1 METINNITNA
11 ASKAIWG
18 TNEANQEPVSGVKG
32 NTNQGEPYD
41 AGNIVKEKKAN
52 VADAN
57 TASGTTASA
66 STSEP
71 TTTTGLT
78 TTVTPSTN
86 TSSTEPTGTSAT
98 DDPLKHK
105 STPPTESTLTDRSRA
120 NEDLTPHKSTP
131 PPTESTLTD
140 RSRATEDLA
149 PHKSSTTE
157 DSPKQKEDIGKPE
170 LNNISPNSVP
180 PADSAAGKTDTRHPA
195 DPATDPAPKGQ
206 DVNNNA
212 SGPTTGGDKLDGPG
226 PRPLEIV
233 AKERGGDAGN
243 VKKDSA
249 KGGLIED
256 DSTSG
261 LEDKKEDDPKA
272 VSRSEGTGEKYIKTS
287 GLAVDGGDFDA
298 TKPGAGREADRLLDE
313 KDPAHAAAKAAAK
326 SSSDKTSDKSTD
338 KTSEDRTH
346 SPNAGTEKEKESL
359 KDKIK
364 AKLHRH

>member
-18 TNEANQEPVSGVKG
+18 TNEADQEPVSGVKG

-41 AGNIVKEKKAN
+41 AGNIEDPLLKEKKAN

-57 TASGTTASA
+57 TASGTTNSA

-86 TSSTEPTGTSAT
+86 TASTEPTSTSAT
-98 DDPLKHK
+98 DDPLKYK

-120 NEDLTPHKSTP
+120 TENLT
-131 PPTESTLTD
+131 
-140 RSRATEDLA
+140 

-157 DSPKQKEDIGKPE
+157 DAPKHKEDIGKPE
-170 LNNISPNSVP
+170 LNKTSPDGVP

-249 KGGLIED
+249 KGGLIKD

-261 LEDKKEDDPKA
+261 PEDKKEDDPKA

-326 SSSDKTSDKSTD
+326 SSSDKTSDKSSD

>member
-1 METINNITNA
+1 METISNITNA

-18 TNEANQEPVSGVKG
+18 TNEANEEPVSGVKG

-41 AGNIVKEKKAN
+41 AGNIEDPLVKEKKAN

-57 TASGTTASA
+57 TASGTTGSA

-78 TTVTPSTN
+78 TTVTPST
-86 TSSTEPTGTSAT
+86 TTASTEPTGTSAT

-105 STPPTESTLTDRSRA
+105 STP
-120 NEDLTPHKSTP
+120 
-131 PPTESTLTD
+131 TESTLTD
-140 RSRATEDLA
+140 RSRATEDVTT
-149 PHKSSTTE
+149 HKSFTTE
-157 DSPKQKEDIGKPE
+157 DSAKHKEDIGKPE
-170 LNNISPNSVP
+170 LKNTSPDDVP

-206 DVNNNA
+206 DVNNKA
-212 SGPTTGGDKLDGPG
+212 SGPTSGGDKLDGPG

-243 VKKDSA
+243 AKDSA
-249 KGGLIED
+249 KGGLIKD
-256 DSTSG
+256 DSASG
-261 LEDKKEDDPKA
+261 LEDKKKDDPKA
-272 VSRSEGTGEKYIKTS
+272 ASSGDGTGEKYIKTS

-313 KDPAHAAAKAAAK
+313 KDPAHAAAKAAVAN
-326 SSSDKTSDKSTD
+326 SSSDKTGD
-338 KTSEDRTH
+338 KTNEDRTH
-346 SPNAGTEKEKESL
+346 NPHAGSEKEKESF

>member
-1 METINNITNA
+1 METISNITNA

-41 AGNIVKEKKAN
+41 AGNIENPLDKEKKAK
-52 VADAN
+52 VADAS
-57 TASGTTASA
+57 TLSGTSGTA
-66 STSEP
+66 STSGP
-71 TTTTGLT
+71 TATTGLT
-78 TTVTPSTN
+78 TTVTPST
-86 TSSTEPTGTSAT
+86 STASTDPTGPSTT

-105 STPPTESTLTDRSRA
+105 ATPLTESNLTDRSR
-120 NEDLTPHKSTP
+120 T
-131 PPTESTLTD
+131 
-140 RSRATEDLA
+140 TEDIK
-149 PHKSSTTE
+149 PQKSSTTE
-157 DSPKQKEDIGKPE
+157 DPSKKKGDIGKPE
-170 LNNISPNSVP
+170 LKNTSAVDAP
-180 PADSAAGKTDTRHPA
+180 PADSAAGKTDTRHPT

-212 SGPTTGGDKLDGPG
+212 SGPITGGDKLDGPG
-226 PRPLEIV
+226 PRPLETV

-243 VKKDSA
+243 VKKDSTN
-249 KGGLIED
+249 GGLIKDE
-256 DSTSG
+256 SASG
-261 LEDKKEDDPKA
+261 LEGSKEDVPKA

-313 KDPAHAAAKAAAK
+313 KDPAHAAAKAAAV
-326 SSSDKTSDKSTD
+326 SSSDKSTG
-338 KTSEDRTH
+338 KNSEDRTH
-346 SPNAGTEKEKESL
+346 SPKAGTEKEKESL

>member
-18 TNEANQEPVSGVKG
+18 TNEADQEPVSGVKG

-41 AGNIVKEKKAN
+41 AGNIEDPLLKEKKAN

-57 TASGTTASA
+57 TASGTTNSA

-71 TTTTGLT
+71 TTTTVVYDRGC
-78 TTVTPSTN
+78 P
-86 TSSTEPTGTSAT
+86 
-98 DDPLKHK
+98 KH
-105 STPPTESTLTDRSRA
+105 
-120 NEDLTPHKSTP
+120 
-131 PPTESTLTD
+131 
-140 RSRATEDLA
+140 
-149 PHKSSTTE
+149 
-157 DSPKQKEDIGKPE
+157 KEDIGKPE
-170 LNNISPNSVP
+170 LNKTSPDGVP

-249 KGGLIED
+249 KGGLIKD

-261 LEDKKEDDPKA
+261 PEDKKEDDPKA

-326 SSSDKTSDKSTD
+326 SSSDKTSDKSSD